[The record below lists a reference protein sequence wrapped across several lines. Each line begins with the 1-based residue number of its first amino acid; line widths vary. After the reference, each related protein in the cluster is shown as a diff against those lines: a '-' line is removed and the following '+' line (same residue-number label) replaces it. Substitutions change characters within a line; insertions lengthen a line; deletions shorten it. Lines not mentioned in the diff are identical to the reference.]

1 MRDLS
6 KDSSQLY
13 VKDKVQTFVDNVIL
27 DSVTKQ
33 KLQSHDESI
42 KFGWKSDIDRGIII
56 KNTKIGINI
65 YQYAVFDEDDN
76 FEYDTFGIV
85 EREGNCV
92 SVVLNQEN
100 EICLLKEYRF
110 MPDKYFL
117 SCPRGFSD
125 FQDEERLDCA
135 LREVRE
141 EIGDFGIVE
150 TVDLGNLYQNTTF
163 FLKPIG
169 VKVVRIDVSKKIEIS
184 KDQQSEDIIDVAFY
198 KPEVIKKM
206 INGGKIECL
215 ITLGALLKYF
225 SYIENKQT

>member
-1 MRDLS
+1 M
-6 KDSSQLY
+6 K
-13 VKDKVQTFVDNVIL
+13 KKAIL
-27 DSVTKQ
+27 NSVTKQ
-33 KLQSHDESI
+33 RLQSVDESI
-42 KFGWKSDIDRGIII
+42 EFGWESDVDKGVLI
-56 KNTKIGINI
+56 KNTQMGVNI
-65 YQYAVFDEDDN
+65 YQYAVFDTNND
-76 FEYDTFGIV
+76 FKYDTIGIE

-125 FQDEERLDCA
+125 SQDEKRLDCA

-169 VKVVRIDVSKKIEIS
+169 VKVVRIDVNKNIEIS
-184 KDQQSEDIIDVAFY
+184 KDQQSEDIINVAFY
-198 KPEVIKKM
+198 KPEIIKKM
-206 INGGKIECL
+206 INEGKIECL

>member
-1 MRDLS
+1 M
-6 KDSSQLY
+6 K
-13 VKDKVQTFVDNVIL
+13 KKTIL
-27 DSVTKQ
+27 NSVTKQ
-33 KLQSHDESI
+33 RLQSVDESI
-42 KFGWKSDIDRGIII
+42 EFGWESDVDKGVLI
-56 KNTKIGINI
+56 KNTQMGVNI
-65 YQYAVFDEDDN
+65 YQYAVFDTNND
-76 FEYDTFGIV
+76 FKYDTIGIE

-125 FQDEERLDCA
+125 SQDEKRLDCA

-169 VKVVRIDVSKKIEIS
+169 VVVVKIDVNKKIEIS
-184 KDQQSEDIIDVAFY
+184 KDQQSEDIIGVAFY
-198 KPEVIKKM
+198 KTEVIKKM
-206 INGGKIECL
+206 INEGKIECL
-215 ITLGALLKYF
+215 ITLGALSKYF

>member
-1 MRDLS
+1 M
-6 KDSSQLY
+6 K
-13 VKDKVQTFVDNVIL
+13 KNAIL
-27 DSVTKQ
+27 NSVTKQ
-33 KLQSHDESI
+33 RLQSLDESI
-42 KFGWKSDIDRGIII
+42 EFGWESDVDKGVLI
-56 KNTKIGINI
+56 KNTQMGVNI
-65 YQYAVFDEDDN
+65 YQYAVFDTNND
-76 FEYDTFGIV
+76 FKYDTIGIE

-125 FQDEERLDCA
+125 SQDEKRLDCA

-169 VKVVRIDVSKKIEIS
+169 VKVVRIDVNKKIEIS

-206 INGGKIECL
+206 INEGKIECL

>member
-1 MRDLS
+1 M
-6 KDSSQLY
+6 K
-13 VKDKVQTFVDNVIL
+13 KKAIL
-27 DSVTKQ
+27 NSVTKQ
-33 KLQSHDESI
+33 RLQSLDESI
-42 KFGWKSDIDRGIII
+42 EFGWESDVDKGVLI
-56 KNTKIGINI
+56 KNTQMGVNI
-65 YQYAVFDEDDN
+65 YQYAVFDTNND
-76 FEYDTFGIV
+76 FKYDTIGIE

-125 FQDEERLDCA
+125 SQDEKRLDCA

-169 VKVVRIDVSKKIEIS
+169 VKVVRIDVNKKIEIS

-206 INGGKIECL
+206 INEGKIECL

>member
-1 MRDLS
+1 M
-6 KDSSQLY
+6 
-13 VKDKVQTFVDNVIL
+13 VKMKRKIVL
-27 DSVTKQ
+27 DSEIKQ
-33 KLQSHDESI
+33 KLLSPN
-42 KFGWKSDIDRGIII
+42 KSTTFDWARDPDKGVII
-56 KNTKIGINI
+56 KNEKMGISL
-65 YQYAVFDEDDN
+65 YYYAVFNEDNN
-76 FEYDTFGIV
+76 FEYDTFGIE

-92 SVVLNQEN
+92 SVVRNQEN

-125 FQDEERLDCA
+125 SQDEKRLDCA

-169 VKVVRIDVSKKIEIS
+169 VKVVRIDVNKKIEIS

-206 INGGKIECL
+206 INEGKIECL

>member
-1 MRDLS
+1 M
-6 KDSSQLY
+6 KMKI
-13 VKDKVQTFVDNVIL
+13 VL
-27 DSVTKQ
+27 DSAIKQ
-33 KLQSHDESI
+33 KLRSQNESI
-42 KFGWKSDIDRGIII
+42 TFDWECDIEKGVII
-56 KNTKIGINI
+56 KNKGIGIGL
-65 YQYAVFDEDDN
+65 YYYAVFNEDNN
-76 FEYDTFGIV
+76 FEYDTFGIE

-125 FQDEERLDCA
+125 SQSEKRIDCA

-141 EIGDFGIVE
+141 EVGDFRIID

-163 FLKPIG
+163 FIKPIG
-169 VKVVRIDVSKKIEIS
+169 VEVVKIEID
-184 KDQQSEDIIDVAFY
+184 KNIEINEDQQSEDIIAVAFY
-198 KPEVIKKM
+198 KPDVIKRM
-206 INGGKIECL
+206 INEGEVECL

-225 SYIENKQT
+225 LYVENK

>member
-1 MRDLS
+1 M
-6 KDSSQLY
+6 
-13 VKDKVQTFVDNVIL
+13 
-27 DSVTKQ
+27 KQ
-33 KLQSHDESI
+33 KLLLNLES
-42 KFGWKSDIDRGIII
+42 KRKLLPQNKSITFDWVSDMDKGIII
-56 KNTKIGINI
+56 KNEKIGIDL
-65 YQYAVFDEDDN
+65 YHYAVFDGDDN
-76 FEYDTFGIV
+76 FEYDTFGIE

-125 FQDEERLDCA
+125 SQSEKRIDCA

-141 EIGDFGIVE
+141 EVGDFRIID

-163 FLKPIG
+163 FVKPIG
-169 VKVVRIDVSKKIEIS
+169 VEIVKIDIDKKIEINE
-184 KDQQSEDIIDVAFY
+184 DQQSEDIIAVAFY
-198 KPEVIKKM
+198 EPDVIKRM
-206 INGGKIECL
+206 INEGKIECL

-225 SYIENKQT
+225 LYVENK

>member
-1 MRDLS
+1 M
-6 KDSSQLY
+6 K
-13 VKDKVQTFVDNVIL
+13 KKEIL
-27 DSVTKQ
+27 NLVTKQ
-33 KLQSHDESI
+33 RLQSLDELI
-42 KFGWKSDIDRGIII
+42 EFGWEGDIDKGIII
-56 KNTKIGINI
+56 KNTKMGVNI
-65 YQYAVFDEDDN
+65 YHYAVFNTNND
-76 FEYDTFGIV
+76 FKYDTIGIE

-100 EICLLKEYRF
+100 KICLLKEYRF

-125 FQDEERLDCA
+125 SQDETRLDCA

-141 EIGDFGIVE
+141 EIGDFRIVE

-169 VKVVRIDVSKKIEIS
+169 VKVIRIDVYKKMEIS
-184 KDQQSEDIIDVAFY
+184 KDQQSEDIIDVVFY
-198 KPEVIKKM
+198 KPEIIKKM
-206 INGGKIECL
+206 INEGKIECL

>member
-1 MRDLS
+1 M
-6 KDSSQLY
+6 KN
-13 VKDKVQTFVDNVIL
+13 KVIL
-27 DSVTKQ
+27 NSVTKRR
-33 KLQSHDESI
+33 LQSLDEPI
-42 KFGWKSDIDRGIII
+42 EFGWESDLDKGILI
-56 KNTKIGINI
+56 KNAQMGVNI
-65 YQYAVFDEDDN
+65 YHYAVFDTNNN
-76 FEYDTFGIV
+76 FKYDTIGIG
-85 EREGNCV
+85 ERDGNCV

-125 FQDEERLDCA
+125 SQSEKRIDCA

-141 EIGDFGIVE
+141 EVGDFRIID

-163 FLKPIG
+163 FLMPIG
-169 VKVVRIDVSKKIEIS
+169 VKVVRIDVNKNIEIN

-206 INGGKIECL
+206 INEGKIECL

-225 SYIENKQT
+225 SYIEY